1 MGRDITE
8 YIDEYV
14 EDNYGHTNWG
24 YKSTYSS
31 YELDYSKWNDYDT
44 ELNDTIVI
52 WYAPLE
58 EE

>member
-1 MGRDITE
+1 MRDITE

-24 YKSTYSS
+24 YTSS
-31 YELDYSKWNDYDT
+31 YTEF
-44 ELNDTIVI
+44 ELNNTIVI
-52 WYAPLE
+52 WYNSLE

>member
-1 MGRDITE
+1 MRDITE

-24 YKSTYSS
+24 YTSS
-31 YELDYSKWNDYDT
+31 YSTFELNSYKDYDL
-44 ELNDTIVI
+44 ELNNTIVI
-52 WYAPLE
+52 WYEPLQE